1 VKDSTLD
8 VRGLAKSY
16 GSRRAV
22 EDLHFSIVE
31 GIRKADS
38 VSVSVCG
45 FDAFSRRAKAR
56 ALPGLAMAIGV
67 ALPEQRADMLVA
79 QLVFLMMPA
88 DLIPEGLSYLS
99 RIFPARWAM
108 EAMRAMGSAGGAPN
122 EAAWIAGAVLAAAG
136 GQA

>member
-1 VKDSTLD
+1 VKDYTLD

-16 GSRRAV
+16 G
-22 EDLHFSIVE
+22 
-31 GIRKADS
+31 
-38 VSVSVCG
+38 
-45 FDAFSRRAKAR
+45 SRRAKAR

-79 QLVFLMMPA
+79 QLVFLPSILLGGLMMPA